1 MKKLWTKFK
10 NLRLWRVIGGA
21 FRVVGNSIRR
31 FFGFVG
37 RHWRAAT
44 LIGLAVA
51 IALGTFL
58 ALFLTLPV
66 KSVEIEGEVI
76 LLQGE
81 SYAGGLNVKATTK
94 AGLVHREEVLTSML
108 SGYDPNVV
116 GDQEVTVT
124 YKRKKVKATV
134 KVLSTAEVELRV
146 REGTLPVSYEP
157 NDPLG
162 RRGVLDLYYGE
173 RLIRS
178 VPVTRENATG
188 FSTVLSGNYSIFL
201 NYKGLLARYEYT
213 VLEVIESITPAGAL
227 YAAQGQDLS
236 KQNALGNMRLHIV
249 YKDGREEDVP
259 LFDERVTIKDGAML
273 EERGEDYATTLTFS
287 YKGIEVAC
295 PVVAYSGELLAPRSV
310 TLRLDRTVYVEGE
323 DFDYGTAY
331 LEVEY
336 ERFPETLLLRASE
349 SDLTLATNE
358 GTPEAPH
365 YVPTGSGPIPLDEV
379 GYRQVMAI
387 YIGAYSA
394 PVTLRVISEE
404 DADRVTGLSTA
415 WRGTPN
421 GAPHKGQ
428 EPDVT
433 DATLSVEY
441 GFGYRKET
449 VPLTLDMVTGYDKTQ
464 AGDQTLHITYGEQSL
479 DLPIRVADPDS
490 TEVTRIVALVGW
502 NESTRHSDDAL
513 VVPKDAYLEVE
524 IGYGAQE
531 NRKVYLKDE
540 EGNLN
545 QEVEITGFTPKEL
558 EPQLLRITYCG
569 FTYELEGFTIV
580 NDQTREREYLS
591 APLALYLAEGE
602 EFDLEAYTC
611 RIGYNTGEDDVET
624 LTFAE
629 LIDAGGSIVWTTPLD
644 TDAPGSTAYFY
655 LTLDAL
661 QSSTV
666 VVYVSGEPPVTVD
679 GIRLDVE
686 NAKIEYNVG
695 DSLDLTGMKLYLV
708 YSDNSEKDITD
719 ELFVD
724 LFINFYTSTIG
735 DRTATITYVCE
746 EGPKATVFNYSVVA

>member
-1 MKKLWTKFK
+1 MKKYWQKFK
-10 NLRLWRVIGGA
+10 NLRLWRVIGG
-21 FRVVGNSIRR
+21 SLRR
-31 FFGFVG
+31 FFGFLG
-37 RHWRAAT
+37 RHLKAT
-44 LIGLAVA
+44 LLITACVLILVGGAVA
-51 IALGTFL
+51 LG
-58 ALFLTLPV
+58 LTLPV
-66 KSVEIEGEVI
+66 KSVEIEGEVF

-81 SYAGGLNVKATTK
+81 KYAGGLNVKATTG
-94 AGLVHREEVLTSML
+94 AGLVHREDVLPEML
-108 SGYDPNVV
+108 SDFDPAVA
-116 GDQEVTVT
+116 GDQEVTVA
-124 YKRKKVKATV
+124 YGKWRVKATI
-134 KVLSTAEVELRV
+134 KVLSTADVELRV
-146 REGTLPVSYEP
+146 REGTLPAAYEP
-157 NDPLG
+157 NDPLPTAI
-162 RRGVLDLYYGE
+162 LDLYYRGE
-173 RLIRS
+173 RIRS
-178 VPVTRENATG
+178 APLTRENATG
-188 FSTVLSGNYSIFL
+188 FTTRLSGNYSIFL
-201 NYKGLLARYEYT
+201 NYCGLTIPYDYT
-213 VLEVIESITPAGAL
+213 VLEVISSITPAGAL

-236 KQNALGNMRLHIV
+236 KQNALGNMRLHVV

-310 TLRLDRTVYVEGE
+310 ILHLDRTVYVEGE
-323 DFDYGTAY
+323 TFDYSTAY

-336 ERFPETLLLRASE
+336 ERFPDTPVLLRASA
-349 SDLTLATNE
+349 SDLTLTTNE
-358 GTPEAPH
+358 GTPESPH
-365 YVPTGSGPIPLDEV
+365 YVPIGSGVIPLDEV

-404 DADRVTGLSTA
+404 DADRVTGLFTT
-415 WRGTPN
+415 WLGTPN
-421 GAPHKGQ
+421 GAPRKGSDL
-428 EPDVT
+428 DVT
-433 DATLSVEY
+433 GATVEVLY

-449 VPLTLDMVTGYDKTQ
+449 VPLALDMVTGYDKTQ

-490 TEVTRIVALVGW
+490 TEVTCIVALVGW
-502 NESTRHSDDAL
+502 NESTRYSDDTL
-513 VVPKDAYLEVE
+513 VVPKSAYLEVE

-545 QEVEITGFTPKEL
+545 EEVEITGFTPKEL
-558 EPQLLRITYCG
+558 EPQLLRITYSG

-624 LTFAE
+624 LTLAE

-655 LTLDAL
+655 LTLDDL
-661 QSSTV
+661 QSGTV

-686 NAKIEYNVG
+686 NAKTEYNVG
-695 DSLDLTGMKLYLV
+695 DSLDITGMKLYLV

-724 LFINFYTSTIG
+724 LFTNFYTSTIG
-735 DRTATITYVCE
+735 DRTATLTYVCE
-746 EGPKATVFNYSVVA
+746 EGAFATGFDYTVVA